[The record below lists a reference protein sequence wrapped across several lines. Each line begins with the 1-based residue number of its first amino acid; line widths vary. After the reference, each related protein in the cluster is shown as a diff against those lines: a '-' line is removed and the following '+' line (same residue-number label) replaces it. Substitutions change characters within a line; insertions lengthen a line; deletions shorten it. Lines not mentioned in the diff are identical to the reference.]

1 MLSIHA
7 LYESDCQTKL
17 DLAKGLHFSLHEM
30 INTEPIRRSL
40 ALLTGMAKDL
50 SVQMSAME
58 FGNVCSDCAN
68 KPKGG
73 CCGKNFIHEN
83 DTIQLLMNLMA
94 GIAVAFR
101 QGNDNDKE
109 CLFLGK
115 SGCTLSFKPFFC
127 LNYDC
132 QSIKDCANDEGS
144 GRYDLMRGTLLR
156 EQWRLEQLLL
166 ERLVFLGELKLS

>member
-7 LYESDCQTKL
+7 FYESDCQTKL
-17 DLAKGLHFSLHEM
+17 DLAKGLHSSQHER
-30 INTEPIRRSL
+30 INTEPIRQSL
-40 ALLTGMAKDL
+40 ALLTEMAKDL
-50 SVQMSAME
+50 SIQMSAMN
-58 FGNVCSDCAN
+58 FGHVCSKCAD

-73 CCGKNFIHEN
+73 CCGKDFINEN
-83 DTIQLLMNLMA
+83 DTIQLLMNMMA
-94 GIAVAFR
+94 GVQVCFR
-101 QGNDNDKE
+101 QGNDKE
-109 CLFLGK
+109 CLFLGE

-132 QSIKDCANDEGS
+132 QSIKDCANDEGL
-144 GRYDLMRGTLLR
+144 GRCDLMRGTLLR